1 MDLNLSEE
9 DWATYLSRSHDFE
22 LQELQE
28 YNAYY
33 EGTQPLSYMHPE
45 LLKEIG
51 EQIRQVVIN
60 WPQLVIDA
68 IEERLDVE
76 GFRYP
81 DTDSASDELWRI
93 WQANGMDEKSQQAH
107 TDALVMKRSFLV
119 VGSNPKDA
127 TTPLVTAESPLQ
139 MYADF
144 DPATRQ
150 IRAALKRY
158 NEIDP
163 LTAAVRDRYA
173 TLYRPDATVHFKSG
187 GPGTWTVIDRDDHNV
202 GEPLVAVLANR
213 GRLLVPGGQSGL
225 KVVLP
230 VSDAACKMATDL
242 MVGAEF
248 HALPR
253 RAAFGFDE
261 EDFVDVNGKQLSVW
275 SRLAGR
281 IWSTSKTR
289 KEDGA
294 DVVQF
299 PAADLANFTG
309 TIEFLARMVAAL
321 AALPP
326 NYLGLSADDAASAD
340 AIRSRETRLVKRCER
355 TQKPFEAGHERMNR
369 LVMRIVEGDWDPR
382 LLRLETLWRDPATPT
397 FAQKA
402 DATVKLVQANI
413 IPVEQGRE
421 DLGYTAVQL
430 ARMREMDDRALDRAM
445 AGDFAAGYGPKPPSE
460 PPTPADPLPAP
471 ADPVPAG

>member
-1 MDLNLSEE
+1 MNDLSDEE
-9 DWATYLSRSHDFE
+9 WATHLSRTHDME
-22 LQELQE
+22 LDELKAL
-28 YNAYY
+28 NAHY
-33 EGTQPLSYMHPE
+33 EGEQELSYMHPE

-51 EQIRQVVIN
+51 DQIRQVVIN
-60 WPQLVIDA
+60 WPQLIVDA

-81 DTDSASDELWRI
+81 DSDSASDELWRI

-107 TDALVMKRSFLV
+107 VDALAMKRSFLV
-119 VGSNPKDA
+119 VGTNAKQAD
-127 TTPLVTAESPLQ
+127 TPLVTAESPLQ
-139 MYADF
+139 MHADF
-144 DPATRQ
+144 DPATRE

-158 NEIDP
+158 NEVDP
-163 LTAAVRDRYA
+163 LTGTLRDRYA
-173 TLYRPDATVHFKSG
+173 TLYRPNATVHFRSV
-187 GPGTWTVIDRDDHNV
+187 GPGTWQVSDRDDHKV
-202 GEPLVAVLANR
+202 GEPLVAVLPNR
-213 GRLLVPGGQSGL
+213 GRLLVPGGQTEL
-225 KVVLP
+225 KSVLP
-230 VSDAACKMATDL
+230 ISDAACKIATDM

-261 EDFVDVNGKQLSVW
+261 DDFVDVNGKQLSVW

-294 DVVQF
+294 DVLQF
-299 PAADLANFTG
+299 PAADLRNFHE
-309 TIEFLARMVAAL
+309 TIELLARITSAL

-326 NYLGLSADDAASAD
+326 NYLGLVADDAASAD

-355 TQKPFEAGHERMNR
+355 RQKPFSGGYERMNR
-369 LVMRIVEGDWDPR
+369 LIMRILDGSWDPR
-382 LLRLETLWRDPATPT
+382 LMRLETIWRDPATPT

-402 DATVKLVQANI
+402 DATVKLVTANI

-421 DLGYTAVQL
+421 DLGYSTTQL
-430 ARMREMDDRALDRAM
+430 ARMRQMDEAALTRAAMLDLHALNT
-445 AGDFAAGYGPKPPSE
+445 APPSG
-460 PPTPADPLPAP
+460 PAAP
-471 ADPVPAG
+471 QTVPGP

>member
-1 MDLNLSEE
+1 MNVDELDDEG
-9 DWATYLSRSHDFE
+9 WATYLSRAHDRE
-22 LQELQE
+22 LAELE
-28 YNAYY
+28 SYNAYY
-33 EGTQPLSYMHPE
+33 EGEQPLSYMHPE

-60 WPQLVIDA
+60 WPQLVVDA

-93 WQANGMDEKSQQAH
+93 WQANCMDVKSQQAH
-107 TDALVMKRSFLV
+107 VDALTMKRAFLV
-119 VGSNPKDA
+119 VGTNAKDH

-144 DPATRQ
+144 DPGTRQ

-163 LTAAVRDRYA
+163 LTAALRDRYA
-173 TLYRPDATVHFKSG
+173 TLYRPNSTIHFKSS
-187 GPGTWTVIDRDDHNV
+187 GPGTWTVESRDDHNV
-202 GEPLVAVLANR
+202 GEPLVAILPNR
-213 GRLLVPGGQSGL
+213 GRLLVPGGQTEL
-225 KVVLP
+225 KPVLP

-340 AIRSRETRLVKRCER
+340 AIRSRETRLIKRCER
-355 TQKPFEAGHERMNR
+355 KQTPLGDGYERMNR
-369 LVMRIVEGDWDPR
+369 LVMRLIEGDWDPR
-382 LLRLETLWRDPATPT
+382 LLRLETIWRDPATPT

-402 DATVKLVQANI
+402 DATVKLVTSNV

-421 DLGYTAVQL
+421 DLGYSTTQL
-430 ARMREMDDRALDRAM
+430 ARMRQMDQDALDRAT
-445 AGDFAAGYGPKPPSE
+445 AGDFAAGYGPKPGTDPAL
-460 PPTPADPLPAP
+460 PPAL
-471 ADPVPAG
+471 ADPVPVG

>member
-9 DWATYLSRSHDFE
+9 DWASFLSRCHDNE
-22 LQELQE
+22 LQELKSF
-28 YNAYY
+28 NDYY
-33 EGTQPLSYMHPE
+33 EGEQPLSYMHPE

-60 WPQLVIDA
+60 WPQLVVDA
-68 IEERLDVE
+68 VEERLDVE

-81 DTDSASDELWRI
+81 KTDSADDELWRI
-93 WQANGMDEKSQQAH
+93 WQANCMDVKSQQAH
-107 TDALVMKRSFLV
+107 TDALAMKRSFLV
-119 VGSNPKDA
+119 VGANAQDS
-127 TTPLVTAESPLQ
+127 TTPLVTAESALQ

-173 TLYRPDATVHFKSG
+173 TLYRPNATVWFKSA
-187 GPGTWTVIDRDDHNV
+187 GPGTWSVIDRDDHKV
-202 GEPLVAVLANR
+202 GEPMVAMLPNR
-213 GRLLVPGGQSGL
+213 GRLLIPGGVSEL
-225 KVVLP
+225 KAVLP
-230 VSDAACKMATDL
+230 LSDAACKMATDL

-294 DVVQF
+294 DVIQF
-299 PAADLANFTG
+299 PAADLKNFTD
-309 TIEFLARMVAAL
+309 TIESLARIVAAL

-326 NYLGLSADDAASAD
+326 NYMGLAADDAASAD
-340 AIRSRETRLVKRCER
+340 AIRSREARLVKRCER
-355 TQKPFEAGHERMNR
+355 KQKPFGDGYERMNR
-369 LVMRIVEGDWDPR
+369 LIMRLVNGDWDPR
-382 LLRLETLWRDPATPT
+382 LQQLETLWRDPATPT

-402 DATVKLVQANI
+402 DATVKLVQANV

-421 DLGYTAVQL
+421 DLGYTTGQL
-430 ARMREMDDRALDRAM
+430 ARMREMDERALDRVVGA
-445 AGDFAAGYGPKPPSE
+445 DFAAGYGPKPP
-460 PPTPADPLPAP
+460 ADPAVPAP
-471 ADPVPAG
+471 VG

>member
-1 MDLNLSEE
+1 MDLNNRTEE
-9 DWATYLSRSHDFE
+9 ELATFLSRQHDAE
-22 LQELQE
+22 LQELQAL
-28 YNAYY
+28 NNYY
-33 EGTQPLSYMHPE
+33 EGEQPLSYMHPE

-60 WPQLVIDA
+60 WPQLVVDA
-68 IEERLDVE
+68 VEERLDVE

-81 DTDSASDELWRI
+81 DSDSANDELWRI

-107 TDALVMKRSFLV
+107 VDAIAMKRSFLV
-119 VGSNPKDA
+119 VGTNAKDSS
-127 TTPLVTAESPLQ
+127 TPLVTAESALQ
-139 MYADF
+139 MHADF

-173 TLYRPDATVHFKSG
+173 TLYRPDATVHFKSA
-187 GPGTWTVIDRDDHNV
+187 GPGTWTVIDRDDHKV

-213 GRLLVPGGQSGL
+213 GRLLVPGGQSEM
-225 KVVLP
+225 KSVLP
-230 VSDAACKMATDL
+230 LSDAGCKMATDL

-299 PAADLANFTG
+299 PAADLKNFTD
-309 TIEFLARMVAAL
+309 TIEALARIVAAL

-326 NYLGLSADDAASAD
+326 NYLGLAADDAASAD
-340 AIRSRETRLVKRCER
+340 AIRSREARLIKRCER
-355 TQKPFEAGHERMNR
+355 KQRPFGGGYERMNR
-369 LVMRIVEGDWDPR
+369 LIMRIIDGDWDPR
-382 LLRLETLWRDPATPT
+382 LLRLETLWRDPSTPT
-397 FAQKA
+397 VAQKA
-402 DATVKLVQANI
+402 DATVKLVQANV

-430 ARMREMDDRALDRAM
+430 ARMREMDERALDRAM
-445 AGDFAAGYGPKPPSE
+445 AGDLAAGYGPKP
-460 PPTPADPLPAP
+460 TDPAQPP
-471 ADPVPAG
+471 ADPVPVG

>member
-1 MDLNLSEE
+1 MDLNQLDEE
-9 DWATYLSRSHDFE
+9 GWATYLSRSHDFE

-28 YNAYY
+28 LNNYY
-33 EGTQPLSYMHPE
+33 EGEQPLSYMHPE

-51 EQIRQVVIN
+51 DQIRQVVIN
-60 WPQLVIDA
+60 WPQLVVDA

-81 DTDSASDELWRI
+81 DSDSADDQLWDI

-107 TDALVMKRSFLV
+107 TDALAMKRSFLV
-119 VGSNPKDA
+119 VGTNEKDPDV
-127 TTPLVTAESPLQ
+127 PLVTAESPLQ

-173 TLYRPDATVHFKSG
+173 TLYRPNATVHFKSA
-187 GPGTWTVIDRDDHNV
+187 GPGTWSVIDRDDHGV
-202 GEPLVAVLANR
+202 GECMVAVLPNR
-213 GRLLVPGGQSGL
+213 GRLLIPGGVSEL
-225 KVVLP
+225 KAVLP
-230 VSDAACKMATDL
+230 ISDAACKMATDL

-294 DVVQF
+294 DVIQF
-299 PAADLANFTG
+299 PAADLRNFTD
-309 TIEFLARMVAAL
+309 TIEFFARMVAAL

-326 NYLGLSADDAASAD
+326 NYMGLAADDAASAD
-340 AIRSRETRLVKRCER
+340 AIRSRETRLIKRCER
-355 TQKPFEAGHERMNR
+355 KHKPLGGGYERMNR
-369 LVMRIVEGDWDPR
+369 LIMRLIDGAWDPR
-382 LLRLETLWRDPATPT
+382 LQRLETLWRDPATPT

-402 DATVKLVQANI
+402 DASVKLVQADI
-413 IPVEQGRE
+413 IPVEQARE
-421 DLGYTAVQL
+421 DLGYTAGQL
-430 ARMREMDDRALDRAM
+430 TRMREMDQRALDRAM
-445 AGDFAAGYGPKPPSE
+445 AGDYAAGYGPKPGQE
-460 PPTPADPLPAP
+460 PPTPADPVP
-471 ADPVPAG
+471 ADPVPAE

>member
-1 MDLNLSEE
+1 MDLNNLTEE
-9 DWATYLSRSHDFE
+9 EWATYLSRSHDFE
-22 LQELQE
+22 LQELKE
-28 YNAYY
+28 LDNYY
-33 EGTQPLSYMHPE
+33 EGKQPLSYMHPE

-60 WPQLVIDA
+60 WPRLVIDA

-81 DTDSASDELWRI
+81 DADVADNELWRI
-93 WQANGMDEKSQQAH
+93 WQANCMDEKSQQAH
-107 TDALVMKRSFLV
+107 TDALAMKRSFLV
-119 VGSNPKDA
+119 VGTNAKTPD
-127 TTPLVTAESPLQ
+127 TPLVTAESPLQ

-173 TLYRPDATVHFKSG
+173 TLYRPDATVHFKSA
-187 GPGTWTVIDRDDHNV
+187 GPGTWSIVDRDDHKV
-202 GEPLVAVLANR
+202 GEPLVAVLPNR
-213 GRLLVPGGQSGL
+213 SRLLMPGGQSEL
-225 KVVLP
+225 ADVIP
-230 VSDAACKMATDL
+230 ISDAACKSATDM

-294 DVVQF
+294 DVLQF
-299 PAADLANFTG
+299 PAADLKNFHD
-309 TIEFLARMVAAL
+309 TIELLARIVSAL
-321 AALPP
+321 SALPP
-326 NYLGLSADDAASAD
+326 NYMGLVADDAASAD
-340 AIRSRETRLVKRCER
+340 AIRSRETRLIKRCER
-355 TQKPFEAGHERMNR
+355 RQKPFGGGYERMNR
-369 LVMRIVEGDWDPR
+369 LVMRLVSGGWDPR
-382 LLRLETLWRDPATPT
+382 LQQLETLWRDPATPT

-402 DATVKLVQANI
+402 DATVKLVTANI

-430 ARMREMDDRALDRAM
+430 ARMREMDQQALNRAM
-445 AGDFAAGYGPKPPSE
+445 GDDFAAGYGPKPAVE
-460 PPTPADPLPAP
+460 PPAP

>member
-9 DWATYLSRSHDFE
+9 DWASFLSRCHDNE
-22 LQELQE
+22 LQELQSM
-28 YNAYY
+28 NSYY
-33 EGTQPLSYMHPE
+33 EGEQPLSYMHPE
-45 LLKEIG
+45 LLKELG
-51 EQIRQVVIN
+51 DQIRQVVIN
-60 WPQLVIDA
+60 WPQLVVDA
-68 IEERLDVE
+68 VEERLDVE

-81 DTDSASDELWRI
+81 DSDSADDHLWRL
-93 WQANGMDEKSQQAH
+93 WQANGMDVKSQQAH
-107 TDALVMKRSFLV
+107 TDALAMKRSFLV
-119 VGSNPKDA
+119 VGSNAKDA
-127 TTPLVTAESPLQ
+127 GTPLVTAESPLQ

-144 DPATRQ
+144 DPATRE

-173 TLYRPDATVHFKSG
+173 TLYRPNATVWFKSA
-187 GPGTWTVIDRDDHNV
+187 GPGTWTVIDRDDHRV
-202 GEPLVAVLANR
+202 GQPLVAMLANR
-213 GRLLVPGGQSGL
+213 GRLLIPGGVSEL
-225 KVVLP
+225 KSVLP

-294 DVVQF
+294 DVIQF
-299 PAADLANFTG
+299 PAADLKNFTD
-309 TIEFLARMVAAL
+309 TIEALARIAAAL

-326 NYLGLSADDAASAD
+326 NYMGLAADDAASAD
-340 AIRSRETRLVKRCER
+340 AIRSREARLVKRCER
-355 TQKPFEAGHERMNR
+355 KQRPFGDGYERMNR
-369 LVMRIVEGDWDPR
+369 LVMRLVDGGWDPR
-382 LLRLETLWRDPATPT
+382 LQQLETLWRDPSTPT
-397 FAQKA
+397 VAQKA
-402 DATVKLVQANI
+402 DATVKLVQANV
-413 IPVEQGRE
+413 IPIEQGRE

-430 ARMREMDDRALDRAM
+430 ARMREMDQQALNRAM
-445 AGDFAAGYGPKPPSE
+445 GGDFAAGYGPKPGDPAA
-460 PPTPADPLPAP
+460 PPGP
-471 ADPVPAG
+471 ADPVPVG

>member
-1 MDLNLSEE
+1 VDLNLSEE
-9 DWATYLSRSHDFE
+9 DWASFLSRCHDNE
-22 LQELQE
+22 LQELQSM
-28 YNAYY
+28 NSYY
-33 EGTQPLSYMHPE
+33 EGEQPLSYMHPE

-60 WPQLVIDA
+60 WPQLVVDA

-81 DTDSASDELWRI
+81 KTDTASDELWRI
-93 WQANGMDEKSQQAH
+93 WQANRMDIKSQQAH
-107 TDALVMKRSFLV
+107 TDAIAMKRSFLV
-119 VGSNPKDA
+119 VGTNAKDH

-144 DPATRQ
+144 DPATRE

-173 TLYRPDATVHFKSG
+173 TLYRPNATVHFKSA
-187 GPGTWTVIDRDDHNV
+187 GPGTWTVVDRDDHKV
-202 GEPLVAVLANR
+202 GEPLVAMLPNR
-213 GRLLVPGGQSGL
+213 GRLLIPGGVSEL
-225 KVVLP
+225 KAVLP

-248 HALPR
+248 QALPR

-294 DVVQF
+294 DVIQF
-299 PAADLANFTG
+299 PAADLKNFTD
-309 TIEFLARMVAAL
+309 TIESLARIVAAL

-326 NYLGLSADDAASAD
+326 NYMGLAADDAASAD
-340 AIRSRETRLVKRCER
+340 AIRSREARLVKRCER
-355 TQKPFEAGHERMNR
+355 KQKPFGDGYERMNR
-369 LVMRIVEGDWDPR
+369 LIMRVVEGSWDPR
-382 LLRLETLWRDPATPT
+382 LRQLETLWRDPSTPT

-402 DATVKLVQANI
+402 DATVKLVQANV

-421 DLGYTAVQL
+421 DLGYTAGQL
-430 ARMREMDDRALDRAM
+430 ARMREMDERALDRAM
-445 AGDFAAGYGPKPPSE
+445 GGDLAAGYGPKPS
-460 PPTPADPLPAP
+460 DPAP
-471 ADPVPAG
+471 TQPDPVPAE

>member
-1 MDLNLSEE
+1 VDLNLSEE
-9 DWATYLSRSHDFE
+9 DWATFLSRSHDLE
-22 LQELQE
+22 LQELQQL
-28 YNAYY
+28 NNYY
-33 EGTQPLSYMHPE
+33 EGKQTLSYMHPE

-51 EQIRQVVIN
+51 DQIRQVVIN
-60 WPQLVIDA
+60 WPRLVVDA

-81 DTDSASDELWRI
+81 DSDAADDELWRI
-93 WQANGMDEKSQQAH
+93 WQANCMDEKSQQAT
-107 TDALVMKRSFLV
+107 TDALTMKRSFLV
-119 VGSNPKDA
+119 IGSNSKAPD
-127 TTPLVTAESPLQ
+127 TPLVTAESPLQ

-173 TLYRPDATVHFKSG
+173 TLYRPDATVHFKSA
-187 GPGTWTVIDRDDHNV
+187 GPGTWLVIDRDDHKV
-202 GEPLVAVLANR
+202 GDPLVAVLPNR
-213 GRLLVPGGQSGL
+213 GRLLMPGGASEL
-225 KVVLP
+225 KDVLP
-230 VSDAACKMATDL
+230 ISDAACKIATDM

-253 RAAFGFDE
+253 RAAFGFGE
-261 EDFVDVNGKQLSVW
+261 EDFVDINGKQLSVW
-275 SRLAGR
+275 SRLTGR

-299 PAADLANFTG
+299 PAADLKNFHD
-309 TIEFLARMVAAL
+309 TIELLARITSAL

-326 NYLGLSADDAASAD
+326 NYMGLVADDAASAD
-340 AIRSRETRLVKRCER
+340 AIRSRETRLIKRCER
-355 TQKPFEAGHERMNR
+355 RQKPLGGGYERMNR
-369 LVMRIVEGDWDPR
+369 LVMRIVDGDWDPR

-402 DATVKLVQANI
+402 DATVKLVTSNI
-413 IPVEQGRE
+413 IPVEQARE
-421 DLGYTAVQL
+421 DLGYTAGQQ
-430 ARMREMDDRALDRAM
+430 ARMREMDQRALDRAM
-445 AGDFAAGYGPKPPSE
+445 GGDLAAGYGPKPPVE
-460 PPTPADPLPAP
+460 PPVPGAT
-471 ADPVPAG
+471 PVPAG

>member
-1 MDLNLSEE
+1 MDLTEE
-9 DWATYLSRSHDFE
+9 EWATHLSRCHDGE
-22 LQELQE
+22 LGGLQKL
-28 YNAYY
+28 NAHY
-33 EGTQPLSYMHPE
+33 EGEQELSYMHPE

-51 EQIRQVVIN
+51 DQIRQVVIN
-60 WPQLVIDA
+60 WPQLIIDA

-81 DTDSASDELWRI
+81 DSDSADDELWRI

-119 VGSNPKDA
+119 VGTNPKDA
-127 TTPLVTAESPLQ
+127 TAPRVTAESALQ

-144 DPATRQ
+144 DPATRE

-173 TLYRPDATVHFKSG
+173 TLYRPNATVHFKSS
-187 GPGTWTVIDRDDHNV
+187 GPGTWKVDDRDDHMV
-202 GEPLVAVLANR
+202 GEPLVAVLPNR
-213 GRLLVPGGQSGL
+213 GRLLMPGGQTEL
-225 KVVLP
+225 KSILP
-230 VSDAACKMATDL
+230 ISDAACKIATDL

-248 HALPR
+248 QALPR

-261 EDFVDVNGKQLSVW
+261 EDFVDVNGKPLSVW

-299 PAADLANFTG
+299 PAADLKNFHE
-309 TIEFLARMVAAL
+309 TIELLARITSAL

-326 NYLGLSADDAASAD
+326 NYMGLVADDAASAD
-340 AIRSRETRLVKRCER
+340 AIRSRETRLIKRCER
-355 TQKPFEAGHERMNR
+355 RQKPFSGGYERMNQ
-369 LVMRIVEGDWDPR
+369 LVMRLVDGGWDPR
-382 LLRLETLWRDPATPT
+382 LQRLETLWRDPATPT

-402 DATVKLVQANI
+402 DATVKLVQADI
-413 IPVEQGRE
+413 IPVEQARE
-421 DLGYTAVQL
+421 DLGYTAGQRK
-430 ARMREMDDRALDRAM
+430 RMQQMDQDAFQRAIG
-445 AGDFAAGYGPKPPSE
+445 GDYGAGYGPKP
-460 PPTPADPLPAP
+460 TADPAP
-471 ADPVPAG
+471 ADPVPVG

>member
-1 MDLNLSEE
+1 MNDLSDEE
-9 DWATYLSRSHDFE
+9 WATHLSRCHDRELGE
-22 LQELQE
+22 LQRL
-28 YNAYY
+28 NDHY
-33 EGTQPLSYMHPE
+33 EGEQELSYMHPE

-51 EQIRQVVIN
+51 DQIRQVVIN
-60 WPQLVIDA
+60 WPELVVDA

-76 GFRYP
+76 GFRYA
-81 DTDSASDELWRI
+81 DTDSADDELWRI
-93 WQANGMDEKSQQAH
+93 WQANGMDEKSQQAT

-119 VGSNPKDA
+119 VGSNAKSAD
-127 TTPLVTAESPLQ
+127 TPLVTAESPLQ

-144 DPATRQ
+144 DPATRE

-163 LTAAVRDRYA
+163 LTAATRDRFA
-173 TLYRPDATVHFKSG
+173 TLYRPNSTVYFKSA
-187 GPGTWTVIDRDDHNV
+187 GPGTWTVIDRDDHKL
-202 GEPLVAVLANR
+202 GEPLVAMLPNR
-213 GRLLVPGGQSGL
+213 GRLMVPGGKSEL
-225 KVVLP
+225 KSVLP
-230 VSDAACKMATDL
+230 ISDAACKIATDM

-289 KEDGA
+289 REDGA
-294 DVVQF
+294 DVLQF
-299 PAADLANFTG
+299 PAADLKNFHE
-309 TIEFLARMVAAL
+309 TIELLARITSSL

-326 NYLGLSADDAASAD
+326 NYMGLVADDAASAD

-355 TQKPFEAGHERMNR
+355 RQKPFGGGYERMNR
-369 LVMRIVEGDWDPR
+369 LIMRILDGGWDPR
-382 LLRLETLWRDPATPT
+382 LLRLETMWRDPATPT

-402 DATVKLVQANI
+402 DATVKLVTANV
-413 IPVEQGRE
+413 IPVEQARE
-421 DLGYTAVQL
+421 DLGYTAGQRS
-430 ARMREMDDRALDRAM
+430 RMREMDQRALDRAM
-445 AGDFAAGYGPKPPSE
+445 GGDLAAGYGPKPDPDPE
-460 PPTPADPLPAP
+460 PEPQ
-471 ADPVPAG
+471 PVPEPVAA

>member
-1 MDLNLSEE
+1 MDLNNLTEE
-9 DWATYLSRSHDFE
+9 EWATYLSRSHDFE
-22 LQELQE
+22 LQELQSL
-28 YNAYY
+28 NNYY
-33 EGTQPLSYMHPE
+33 EGEQPLSYMHPE

-51 EQIRQVVIN
+51 DQIRQVVIN
-60 WPQLVIDA
+60 WPQLVVDA
-68 IEERLDVE
+68 VEERLDVE

-81 DTDSASDELWRI
+81 DSDSADDDLWKL

-107 TDALVMKRSFLV
+107 VDALAMKRSFLV
-119 VGSNPKDA
+119 VGSNPKDSA
-127 TTPLVTAESPLQ
+127 TPLVTAESALQ

-144 DPATRQ
+144 DPATRE

-163 LTAAVRDRYA
+163 LTSAVRDRYA
-173 TLYRPDATVHFKSG
+173 TLYRPNATVHFRSG
-187 GPGTWTVIDRDDHNV
+187 GPGTWTVIDRDDHMV
-202 GEPLVAVLANR
+202 GEPLVAVLPNK
-213 GRLLVPGGQSGL
+213 GRLLVPGGQSEM
-225 KVVLP
+225 KAVLP
-230 VSDAACKMATDL
+230 VSDAACKIATDL

-275 SRLAGR
+275 SRLTGR

-299 PAADLANFTG
+299 PAADLSNFHD
-309 TIEFLARMVAAL
+309 TIELLARITSAL

-326 NYLGLSADDAASAD
+326 NYMGLVADDAASAD
-340 AIRSRETRLVKRCER
+340 AIRSRETRLIKRCER
-355 TQKPFEAGHERMNR
+355 KQKPFGGGYERMNR
-369 LVMRIVEGDWDPR
+369 LIMRIIDGTWDPR
-382 LLRLETLWRDPATPT
+382 LQRLETLWRDPATPT

-402 DATVKLVQANI
+402 DATVKLVQADI
-413 IPVEQGRE
+413 IPVAQARE
-421 DLGYTAVQL
+421 DLGYTAGQR
-430 ARMREMDDRALDRAM
+430 ARMAQMDRDAYERAVGD
-445 AGDFAAGYGPKPPSE
+445 DFAAGYGPKPGDPAVPAVPE
-460 PPTPADPLPAP
+460 PG
-471 ADPVPAG
+471 DPVPVG

>member
-1 MDLNLSEE
+1 MEDLTEE
-9 DWATYLSRSHDFE
+9 DWATYLSRTHDRELGE
-22 LQELQE
+22 LQKLNDHFEGEQE
-28 YNAYY
+28 
-33 EGTQPLSYMHPE
+33 LSYMHPE

-51 EQIRQVVIN
+51 DQIRQVVIN
-60 WPQLVIDA
+60 WPELVVEA

-76 GFRYP
+76 GFRYA
-81 DTDSASDELWRI
+81 DTDSADDTLWRI

-119 VGSNPKDA
+119 VGTNAKAAD
-127 TTPLVTAESPLQ
+127 TPLVTAESPLQ

-144 DPATRQ
+144 DPATRE

-163 LTAAVRDRYA
+163 LTSATRDRYA
-173 TLYRPDATVHFKSG
+173 TLYRPNATVHFKSA
-187 GPGTWTVIDRDDHNV
+187 GPGTWTVIDRDDHGL
-202 GEPLVAVLANR
+202 GEPLVAVLPNR
-213 GRLLVPGGQSGL
+213 GRLLIPGGKSEL
-225 KVVLP
+225 KSVLP
-230 VSDAACKMATDL
+230 VSDAACKIATDM

-275 SRLAGR
+275 SRLTGR

-294 DVVQF
+294 DVLQF
-299 PAADLANFTG
+299 PAADLKNFHE
-309 TIEFLARMVAAL
+309 TIELLARITSSL

-326 NYLGLSADDAASAD
+326 NYMGLVADDAASAD
-340 AIRSRETRLVKRCER
+340 AIRSRETRLIKRCER
-355 TQKPFEAGHERMNR
+355 RQKPFGGGYERMNR
-369 LVMRIVEGDWDPR
+369 LIMRLLEGDWDPR
-382 LLRLETLWRDPATPT
+382 LLRLETMWRDPATPT

-402 DATVKLVQANI
+402 DATVKLVTAEI
-413 IPVEQGRE
+413 IPREQARE
-421 DLGYTAVQL
+421 DLGYTAGQR
-430 ARMREMDDRALDRAM
+430 ARMREMDQRALDRAM
-445 AGDFAAGYGPKPPSE
+445 AGDLAADYGPKPE
-460 PPTPADPLPAP
+460 PPAPDPA
-471 ADPVPAG
+471 PVPAAA